1 LEGLV
6 RTGERKKLR
15 TKAYLRIANEDWRDK
30 YDSIRGFIDQ
40 QVNEYWDRD
49 EDQAPQQMKKR

>member
-1 LEGLV
+1 LGGLV
-6 RTGERKKLR
+6 RTGGRKKLR

-40 QVNEYWDRD
+40 QVNEYWDMT
-49 EDQAPQQMKKR
+49 EDQAREQMKNR